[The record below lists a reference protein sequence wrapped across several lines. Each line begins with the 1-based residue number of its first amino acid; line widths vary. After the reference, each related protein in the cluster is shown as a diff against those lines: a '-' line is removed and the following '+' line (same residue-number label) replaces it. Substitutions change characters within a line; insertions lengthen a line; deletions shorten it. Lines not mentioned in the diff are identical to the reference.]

1 MKRLD
6 KTITGFSLAL
16 TAAAVYAACAAAYAF
31 WPAATLG
38 FFNAW
43 FHGIDLALLT
53 PAGGKGLTLGVFF
66 YGLLGVTLSGF
77 VIGVVYATVHNF
89 IRRLRNAGAKWRRAL
104 SKVKPPEA
112 GMSDRYPGK
121 YIGA

>member
-6 KTITGFSLAL
+6 KTITGLSLAL
-16 TAAAVYAACAAAYAF
+16 TVATVYAACAAAYAF

-53 PAGGKGLTLGVFF
+53 PAGGKGLTFGVFF

-77 VIGVVYATVHNF
+77 AMGIVYATVHNL
-89 IRRLRNAGAKWRRAL
+89 IRRLRNAGTKWRRAL
-104 SKVKPPEA
+104 SEVVPPEA
-112 GMSDRYPGK
+112 ATSDRYPRK
-121 YIGA
+121 SIGT

>member
-6 KTITGFSLAL
+6 KAITGFSLAL
-16 TAAAVYAACAAAYAF
+16 TAAAVYTACAVAYAL

-38 FFNAW
+38 FFNGW
-43 FHGIDLALLT
+43 FHGIDLALLA

-77 VIGVVYATVHNF
+77 VIGVVYATVHNL
-89 IRRLRNAGAKWRRAL
+89 IRRLGNTGAKWRRAL
-104 SKVKPPEA
+104 IKVKPPEA
-112 GMSDRYPGK
+112 ETFDRYPGK
-121 YIGA
+121 YLGA